1 MNVVV
6 GEVVATYNPNKDIIT
21 FYSQLRNG
29 FSHFEQLSKLGRLA
43 EFAREYD
50 WIIAPLPA
58 QLPLPSRASD
68 LVSKWRGG
76 VECQLT

>member
-1 MNVVV
+1 MLLLRSWLEIARFVSFSAFNECLPFGMNVVV

-50 WIIAPLPA
+50 
-58 QLPLPSRASD
+58 
-68 LVSKWRGG
+68 
-76 VECQLT
+76 